1 MSNYIVY
8 FKSSLVY
15 IEILLC
21 TKIGYY
27 IIYIYI
33 LQKYLSKSVYLIII
47 FLFDIV
53 AKVKIK
59 PNTGYYINDGILA
72 IYLITEAHWH
82 CKGNFIEL
90 LSIFN
95 VLSDS
100 DIE

>member
-21 TKIGYY
+21 TKIDYY

-72 IYLITEAHWH
+72 LYLITKAY
-82 CKGNFIEL
+82 
-90 LSIFN
+90 
-95 VLSDS
+95 
-100 DIE
+100 